1 MLNTKLI
8 KKEDTIAVALS
19 GGKDSVCLL
28 DMLLT
33 EREKLGITVKAVNV
47 DHGIRGDASVRD
59 SEFVKAL
66 CVKLGVPLYFKKL
79 DCVSFSAENGFS
91 PEEGARILRYK
102 VFDEAIKSGFCDKIA
117 TAHHASDKAETV
129 LFNILRGAS
138 PLGASGISESS
149 RGGKIIRPM
158 LSLSRREIDKYAVR
172 RGLNYVIDETN
183 LETEYTRNFLRL
195 EVFPLIEKR
204 FPEAEKSVL
213 RFADTLKADE
223 EYLNETA
230 MRTVTE
236 KNGEISFP
244 CDLAYPI
251 FMRASFYAMK
261 KLGIQKDYEKIHG
274 EAVYALKNS
283 ENGKKVTLPKNIFAV
298 KDYGKITFYKTAEK
312 EKTGENFTFETPFAL
327 GEYEFADKKYKF
339 EIVGDTVVKSGDNR
353 LIADFLK
360 IPGTAVL
367 RSRREGDVFC
377 KYGGGTKKLKD
388 YLIDRKVPSR
398 DRDKLLLLA
407 DGSDVLI
414 ICGIEISDAI
424 KVDKTTRN
432 VLQCTLS
439 DICKQDDNQGE
450 LC

>member
-1 MLNTKLI
+1 MPNTNLM
-8 KKEDTIAVALS
+8 KKGDTIAVALS

-33 EREKLGITVKAVNV
+33 EREKLGITVKAVNI
-47 DHGIRGDASVRD
+47 DHGIRGETSVRD
-59 SEFVKAL
+59 SEFVKTL
-66 CVKLGVPLYFKKL
+66 CTKLGVPLFFKKL

-91 PEEGARILRYK
+91 PEEWARILRYK

-117 TAHHASDKAETV
+117 TAHHASDRAETV

-149 RGGKIIRPM
+149 RGGKIIRPI
-158 LSLSRREIDKYAVR
+158 LSLSRREIDDYAVR
-172 RGLNYVIDETN
+172 RGLSYVVDETN

-195 EVFPLIEKR
+195 DVLPLIEKR
-204 FPEAEKSVL
+204 FPEAEKSIL

-236 KNGEISFP
+236 KNDEISFP
-244 CDLAYPI
+244 CDLPYPI
-251 FMRASFYAMK
+251 FLRASFYAMK

-274 EAVYALKNS
+274 EAVYSLKNS
-283 ENGKKVTLPKNIFAV
+283 ENGKKITLPKNILAV
-298 KDYGKITFYKTAEK
+298 KDYGKITFYKTASVEGADGK
-312 EKTGENFTFETPFAL
+312 IDFETPFAL
-327 GEYEFADKKYKF
+327 GEYEFAGKKYKF
-339 EIVGDTVVKSGDNR
+339 EIVGDCGAKSGDNR

-360 IPGTAVL
+360 IPSTAVI
-367 RSRREGDVFC
+367 RTRRAGDVFC
-377 KYGGGTKKLKD
+377 KFGGGTKKLKD
-388 YLIDRKVPSR
+388 YLIDKKVPSR
-398 DRDKLLLLA
+398 ERDKILLLA

-439 DICKQDDNQGE
+439 GICKQHDN
-450 LC
+450 